1 MSEAPLVPTVIDDMG
16 HINAPEPRALTNA
29 GFHGLAHVPAESEWF
44 ANLGNKGTK
53 RAYAMALTDFMAF
66 IGINAKQPEEFRI
79 VTRAHVIAWRD
90 ELVKR
95 ELEPATI
102 RNRLSALSSLFEYLC
117 ERNAVTHNPVKG
129 VKRPKADNNQGKTP
143 ALGNH
148 QARDLLQAPE
158 GDSLKAKRDR
168 AILATLLYHGL
179 RREELCKLTVKDAS
193 RSRQG
198 VPHFKVSGKGQ
209 KTRYVPV
216 HPAAGRL
223 IAEYLEAAGHADQE
237 TGALF
242 RPLHNSRNMQSED
255 AITPDGIYRLVREY
269 AERVLGEKFGAHS
282 MRSTVA
288 TNALAN
294 GADIAKVQELLGHAN
309 ISTTRLYD
317 QRHSRP
323 EDSANFK
330 LAY

>member
-1 MSEAPLVPTVIDDMG
+1 MG

-198 VPHFKVSGKGQ
+198 VPHFKVSGKG
-209 KTRYVPV
+209 
-216 HPAAGRL
+216 
-223 IAEYLEAAGHADQE
+223 
-237 TGALF
+237 
-242 RPLHNSRNMQSED
+242 
-255 AITPDGIYRLVREY
+255 
-269 AERVLGEKFGAHS
+269 
-282 MRSTVA
+282 
-288 TNALAN
+288 
-294 GADIAKVQELLGHAN
+294 
-309 ISTTRLYD
+309 
-317 QRHSRP
+317 
-323 EDSANFK
+323 
-330 LAY
+330 